1 MNYRRFDTRHGE
13 RMMDV
18 LIWAGAALSFLGL
31 VGLVYCIIR
40 VARARKSG
48 LGDDA
53 LRAEVQKVMPINLG
67 SLFVS
72 VLGLMIVILGIFLG

>member
-1 MNYRRFDTRHGE
+1 
-13 RMMDV
+13 MDV
-18 LIWAGAALSFLGL
+18 LIWAGATLSFLGL
-31 VGLVYCIIR
+31 LGLVYCIVR

-48 LGDDA
+48 LSDEA

-72 VLGLMIVILGIFLG
+72 VLGLMLVILGIFLG

>member
-1 MNYRRFDTRHGE
+1 
-13 RMMDV
+13 MDV
-18 LIWAGAALSFLGL
+18 LIWAGATLSFLGL

-40 VARARKSG
+40 VAKARKAKLS
-48 LGDDA
+48 DEA

-72 VLGLMIVILGIFLG
+72 VLGLMLVILGIFLG